1 MKMVKIEDAKG
12 FEDIWFRNCV
22 CCGKGID
29 DIVGEDETFHKI
41 QFTKTKS
48 IVVICEG
55 CLKNFVKEM
64 NKYSEIK

>member
-1 MKMVKIEDAKG
+1 MKMIKIEDAKG
-12 FEDIWFRNCV
+12 LEDIWFRNCV

-29 DIVGEDETFHKI
+29 DIFHKI

-48 IVVICEG
+48 IIVMCEE
-55 CLKNFVKEM
+55 CFKNFVKEA